1 MSVVSLIVYVNGEYL
16 HTFRADG
23 IIVSTPTGSTGYN
36 MSAGGPIV
44 DPKAQMILITPINAH
59 NLNSRSIV
67 IGAEDEVVVE
77 IGRRRSQKDETLEV
91 SFDGDTAA
99 RLVVGDKFSIRKAS
113 DTTRILKLSKKSF
126 LEILSKKMQVYT

>member
-1 MSVVSLIVYVNGEYL
+1 M
-16 HTFRADG
+16 
-23 IIVSTPTGSTGYN
+23 
-36 MSAGGPIV
+36 

-113 DTTRILKLSKKSF
+113 DTKRILKLSNKSF